1 MNYSKATQEQKVLL
15 HICQGIIEGRIN
27 TMEDMRKIWPNLPFR
42 IDFFNNM
49 FEEII
54 DSFEHLPSKNG
65 KDDRE
70 SFEYLN
76 IYLASEVLKCNKN
89 IELLAKV
96 YKKILAIKNLTKEK
110 IDEEMYRLN
119 TDSLL

>member
-15 HICQGIIEGRIN
+15 HISQGI
-27 TMEDMRKIWPNLPFR
+27 MLKIWPNLQFR

-119 TDSLL
+119 TAIQ